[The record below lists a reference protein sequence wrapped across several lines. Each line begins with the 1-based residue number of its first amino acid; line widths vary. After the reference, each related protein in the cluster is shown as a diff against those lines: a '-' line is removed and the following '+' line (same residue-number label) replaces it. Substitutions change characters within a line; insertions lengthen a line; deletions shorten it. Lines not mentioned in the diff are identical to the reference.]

1 MRNMRKP
8 ESELTELIDSNI
20 KGERLRL
27 VPFSM
32 EHLDDKYVSWLNDP
46 NIVRY
51 SNQRFQK
58 HSIESCKQYLKSF
71 ENTIN
76 RFWAIQ
82 KNNNGELL
90 GTLTM
95 YINAQHLTADI
106 GILIGVSSNWGNGF
120 GREAFGLAINFLLS
134 TVKLRKVTAGT
145 LAVNEGMIKVFKH
158 CDMTLE
164 ATRKDQELLDGKPVD
179 ILYFSKFAA

>member
-1 MRNMRKP
+1 M
-8 ESELTELIDSNI
+8 SQLDELIPSLI
-20 KGERLRL
+20 RGERLKL
-27 VPFSM
+27 VPFSI
-32 EHLDDKYVSWLNDP
+32 EHIKDKYVSWLNDP
-46 NIVRY
+46 YIVRY

-58 HSIESCKQYLKSF
+58 HTIESCKQYLNSF
-71 ENTIN
+71 ENTSN
-76 RFWAIQ
+76 RFWAIE
-82 KNNNGELL
+82 KIHNDELL

-95 YINAQHLTADI
+95 YINDHHLTADI
-106 GILIGVSSNWGNGF
+106 GILIGVSSSWGSGF